1 MEDRTEELNYL
12 KTVRHYINKI
22 LGGFDENLLDLK
34 SYIKEERRR
43 MWDDFVKDSNMP
55 DMFELVQI
63 TQTEQRDQMR
73 YERLIKQ
80 NEILKLLSGSPYFAR
95 IDIKELGLDREKIY
109 IGRRSLIDKENSDV
123 LVCDWRSD
131 IASVFYESQ
140 LGETYYMT
148 PMGKVDCEFLL
159 RRQ

>member
-95 IDIKELGLDREKIY
+95 IDIKERC
-109 IGRRSLIDKENSDV
+109 V
-123 LVCDWRSD
+123 
-131 IASVFYESQ
+131 
-140 LGETYYMT
+140 
-148 PMGKVDCEFLL
+148 
-159 RRQ
+159 